1 MARIFGIDLGT
12 TNSLIAAMENGE
24 PRVIQVGENGS
35 ALLPSVV
42 AIAPD
47 GSVTVGERAIEMEPH
62 LTVERDGRVSAVGFA
77 GGEYGAV
84 IRSVKRYMGL
94 GGDEV
99 APEDRA
105 RYTFAD
111 LSGPVVR
118 FQIGKRVFTPSQ
130 ISAEILRA
138 LKSGAERALGNNE
151 NEKVDR
157 VVITVPAYFNDG
169 QRQATKDAGRLAG
182 LEVVRLV
189 NEPTAAS
196 LAYGLNKMA
205 TGNVAVFDFGG
216 GTFDISILSIK
227 EGIFEVLATNGD
239 THLGGDDIDR
249 AIVDWLIAELPDT
262 LKLDRHVWNSA
273 RMAAEDAKKRLT
285 DATDTEVVV
294 ELPGH
299 SIRKELTRDALEDM
313 AEQFIARTL
322 KRCELAVTDA
332 KLTPADIDA
341 VVLVGGSTRM
351 PLVRRRVAE
360 MFQKEPLC
368 SINPDQV
375 VALGAAVQA
384 SVLMGNQ
391 GDMLL
396 LDVVPLSLGIET
408 MGGVME
414 RLIHRNTT
422 IPTSIAEGFTTAVDN
437 QTHVDIHVLQG
448 ERELAKDCR
457 SLARFKL
464 GPIQAQPAGV
474 PRIEV
479 TFLIDANGILNVNA
493 RDERTGREHSVDV
506 KPSYGLTDDEIE
518 RMLEE
523 AIDLGEQD
531 LEERLLISARND
543 ADQILG
549 ALRKQLGEFGRLAS
563 VEERSRMDEVAER
576 LEAART
582 GTDRELIAKLVE
594 ELNEITTPF
603 AERIM
608 DAAIKLALET
618 KSVEEVS

>member
-1 MARIFGIDLGT
+1 MERIFGIDLGT
-12 TNSLIAAMENGE
+12 TNSLIAIMEDGA
-24 PRVIQVGENGS
+24 PKVIPDS
-35 ALLPSVV
+35 ATGKSLLPSVV

-47 GSVTVGERAIEMEPH
+47 GKVEVGARAIAMEPH
-62 LTVERDGRVSAVGFA
+62 LTVEKDGRVSAVGFA

-84 IRSVKRYMGL
+84 IRSVKRYMGR

-99 APEDRA
+99 AAEDRQ

-111 LSGPVVR
+111 LTGPVVR
-118 FQIGKRVFTPSQ
+118 FQIGKRTFTPPQ

-138 LKSGAERALGNNE
+138 LKERAAQALG
-151 NEKVDR
+151 EKVER

-196 LAYGLNKMA
+196 LAYGLGKMA
-205 TGNVAVFDFGG
+205 SGNVAVYDFGG
-216 GTFDISILSIK
+216 GTFDVSILSIK

-239 THLGGDDIDR
+239 THLGGDDIDH
-249 AIVDWLIAELPDT
+249 AIVDWLIAELPET
-262 LKLDRHVWNSA
+262 LKADRHVWNSA
-273 RMAAEDAKKRLT
+273 RIEAEDAKKRLSDMAET
-285 DATDTEVVV
+285 KVVV

-299 SIRKELTRDALEDM
+299 KIEKSLSRAALEKI
-313 AEQFIARTL
+313 AEPFVARTL
-322 KRCELAVTDA
+322 KRGEMALSDA
-332 KLTPADIDA
+332 KLKPSDIEA

-351 PLVRRRVAE
+351 PYVREQVKRLFDR
-360 MFQKEPLC
+360 EPLS
-368 SINPDQV
+368 SIDPEDV

-384 SVLMGNQ
+384 GVLMGTQ

-414 RLIHRNTT
+414 RIIHRNTT
-422 IPTSIAEGFTTAVDN
+422 IPTSVTEGFTTAVDN
-437 QTHVDIHVLQG
+437 QTHVDILVLQG

-464 GPIQAQPAGV
+464 GPIEPQPAGL

-493 RDERTGREHSVDV
+493 RDERTGREHSIDV
-506 KPSYGLTDDEIE
+506 KPSYGLTDEEIE

-531 LEERLLISARND
+531 LEERMLITARND
-543 ADQILG
+543 AEQILG
-549 ALRKQLGEFGRLAS
+549 ALHKQLGEWARLVDDDERARIEEVAGRL
-563 VEERSRMDEVAER
+563 ET
-576 LEAART
+576 ARKS
-582 GTDRELIAKLVE
+582 TDRELIAKLVE
-594 ELNEITTPF
+594 ELNDLTTPF
-603 AERIM
+603 AQRIM
-608 DAAIKLALET
+608 DAAIMTALDKKT
-618 KSVEEVS
+618 VEELS

>member
-1 MARIFGIDLGT
+1 
-12 TNSLIAAMENGE
+12 
-24 PRVIQVGENGS
+24 
-35 ALLPSVV
+35 
-42 AIAPD
+42 
-47 GSVTVGERAIEMEPH
+47 
-62 LTVERDGRVSAVGFA
+62 
-77 GGEYGAV
+77 
-84 IRSVKRYMGL
+84 
-94 GGDEV
+94 
-99 APEDRA
+99 
-105 RYTFAD
+105 
-111 LSGPVVR
+111 
-118 FQIGKRVFTPSQ
+118 
-130 ISAEILRA
+130 
-138 LKSGAERALGNNE
+138 
-151 NEKVDR
+151 
-157 VVITVPAYFNDG
+157 
-169 QRQATKDAGRLAG
+169 
-182 LEVVRLV
+182 
-189 NEPTAAS
+189 
-196 LAYGLNKMA
+196 
-205 TGNVAVFDFGG
+205 
-216 GTFDISILSIK
+216 
-227 EGIFEVLATNGD
+227 
-239 THLGGDDIDR
+239 
-249 AIVDWLIAELPDT
+249 
-262 LKLDRHVWNSA
+262 
-273 RMAAEDAKKRLT
+273 
-285 DATDTEVVV
+285 
-294 ELPGH
+294 
-299 SIRKELTRDALEDM
+299 
-313 AEQFIARTL
+313 
-322 KRCELAVTDA
+322 
-332 KLTPADIDA
+332 
-341 VVLVGGSTRM
+341 VLVGGSTRM

-360 MFQKEPLC
+360 MFHREPLC

-384 SVLMGNQ
+384 SVLMGTQ
-391 GDMLL
+391 GDLLL

-422 IPTSIAEGFTTAVDN
+422 IPTSVAEGFTTAVDN

-549 ALRKQLGEFGRLAS
+549 ALRKQLGEFGRL
-563 VEERSRMDEVAER
+563 VNTGERARMNEVAER

-594 ELNEITTPF
+594 QLNEVTTPF

-608 DAAIKLALET
+608 DAAIKLALEK
-618 KSVEEVS
+618 KSVEELS